1 MSAKQKGV
9 LCIVASAF
17 GFALMAFFVRLCDD
31 YGGAVSCF
39 QKSFFRNVIAL
50 LLALAVFLR
59 GRIERIKNLELR
71 IKNGGIGQSCA
82 SLNGERPSR
91 PLSEAQKKDNTAI
104 LNSKFLILNSENNTA
119 ILNSKF
125 LILNSL
131 ILRSVFGTIGI
142 FANFYALSKIP
153 IGEAMTL
160 NKTAPFFTVFFSWIL
175 LGERVTRRQLV
186 CLVLAFAGAVLVMKP
201 GFRVGETHAA
211 LLALTGGLGAGLAYV
226 CVHQLGKMKVNGA
239 FIVLFFSAFS
249 CLASLPF
256 VLVDYAPMT
265 FAQVL
270 ILLGAGIGAAIGQFG
285 VTAAYRFAEP
295 RSIAAYDYTNVIFT
309 ALFGFLF
316 FSQVPDLI
324 SVAGFVIILL
334 AAFRLH

>member
-31 YGGAVSCF
+31 YGGESACF

-59 GRIERIKNLELR
+59 G
-71 IKNGGIGQSCA
+71 
-82 SLNGERPSR
+82 
-91 PLSEAQKKDNTAI
+91 QKTTNFTVFNFKFSI
-104 LNSKFLILNSENNTA
+104 LTP
-119 ILNSKF
+119 
-125 LILNSL
+125 L

-175 LGERVTRRQLV
+175 LGERVTRRQLF

-226 CVHQLGKMKVNGA
+226 CVHQLGRLKVNGA

-256 VLVDYAPMT
+256 VLFDYAPMT

-270 ILLGAGIGAAIGQFG
+270 VLLGAGVGAALGQFG

-309 ALFGFLF
+309 ALFGFVF
-316 FSQVPDLI
+316 FSQVPDVA
-324 SVAGFVIILL
+324 SVIGFVVILF